1 MFFIKQVQYEQGK
14 LSSEALW
21 QYLETPNVVLHLSG
35 KKRFFFSDTGL
46 SSVELVILEL
56 CH

>member
-1 MFFIKQVQYEQGK
+1 MFFIKQIQYEQGK

-35 KKRFFFSDTGL
+35 KKRFFFQTQDFHQLNS
-46 SSVELVILEL
+46 
-56 CH
+56 